1 MKALILTA
9 KFGMGHYSAAQSLK
23 ADWEKSFPGGEAV
36 IKDILSC
43 AMPNFSQKIY
53 QSFELLVRRG
63 SKLYSTFYKFS
74 SHAEKQL
81 NIARY
86 PMGDFLVQS
95 AKRLIRVER
104 PDIIISTIPVAS
116 DIITA
121 FKEKTGIN
129 IPLITCVTDISVHPE
144 WVSAGTDYY
153 LVGGDKVKQGL
164 LKRGV
169 PADRIFVYG
178 IPVKAAFKGKKP
190 AKASLKKHL
199 LIMGGGLGMLPREMD
214 FYEELSSL
222 PDVETV
228 ILTGSNQEAYDKLNG
243 RFSHVKAVGY
253 TKKVDEYMQWA
264 DLILTKPGGITLFE
278 SIHSGLPLMV
288 VHPTLPQELNNA
300 KYIEQH
306 HIGRVLWKRPKDLI
320 GTIYAFLKD
329 DYSLMAMRRNMGRI
343 RRSLD
348 SGALQKIAGNLTE
361 TTATREERTA

>member
-23 ADWEKSFPGGEAV
+23 SDWERSFPGSQAV
-36 IKDILSC
+36 VRDILSC

-86 PMGDFLVQS
+86 PMGDFLVQC
-95 AKRLIRVER
+95 AKRLIRTEK

-121 FKEKTGIN
+121 YKEKTGDN
-129 IPLITCVTDISVHPE
+129 ITLVTCITDISVHPE
-144 WVSAGTDYY
+144 WVSTGTDYY
-153 LVGGDKVKQGL
+153 LVGAEKVKKGL
-164 LKRGV
+164 VGRGV
-169 PADRIFVYG
+169 PAEQVFVYG
-178 IPVKAAFKGKKP
+178 IPVRQCFKGQKP
-190 AKASLKKHL
+190 AESSLKKHL
-199 LIMGGGLGMLPREMD
+199 LIMGGGLGMLPKEMD

-228 ILTGSNQEAYDKLNG
+228 ILTGSNREIYDKLHG
-243 RFSHVKAVGY
+243 RFPHVNVVGY
-253 TKKVDEYMQWA
+253 TKKVDEYMGWA

-278 SIHSGLPLMV
+278 SIHSGLPMMV

-306 HIGRVLWKRPKDLI
+306 HIGRVLWKRPKNLA
-320 GTIYAFLKD
+320 TAIYEFLMD
-329 DYSLMAMRRNMGRI
+329 EYSLMAMRRNMGRI
-343 RRSLD
+343 RQALD
-348 SGALQKIAGNLTE
+348 SGALQKIIGQGTK
-361 TTATREERTA
+361 REERTA